1 MPPLCGS
8 ASGSTTSPTM
18 PVYKYRSVEEMDA
31 HSWRH
36 PGDPELYRAISFVWE
51 LARRT
56 NPRRVSPG
64 VYKYRS
70 VEEMNRADDRRL
82 EAHIA
87 AKQMEKQR
95 KPEP

>member
-1 MPPLCGS
+1 
-8 ASGSTTSPTM
+8 M

-31 HSWRH
+31 HSWRN
-36 PGDPELYRAISFVWE
+36 PADPELYRAISLVWE

-56 NPRRVSPG
+56 NPRRFSPG

-70 VEEMNRADDRRL
+70 VGEMNRADDERL

-87 AKQMEKQR
+87 ARRAKR
-95 KPEP
+95 TAGHGD